1 MIGRI
6 NGQLVE
12 ASDNAILVDAGG
24 IAYELEVTSAAL
36 AQLPRSGGQIQLYT
50 HFVVREDAQ
59 LLYGFG
65 SKDERDLFRALIRIN
80 GVGPKLGLS
89 LISAVSLA
97 QLARCV
103 RDKDVGVLTKVPG
116 VGRKTAERL
125 LVELQNRLDNVVL
138 VAETESAAGDL
149 QAVAEAENALI
160 SLGYKSTEAQRA
172 VAAVAAE
179 GTSAEQMVK
188 AALKRAAQLAEATS

>member
-12 ASDNAILVDAGG
+12 VSDSTILVEAGG

-36 AQLPRSGGQIQLYT
+36 ARLPAIDGRVAFYT

-59 LLYGFG
+59 LLYGFA
-65 SKDERDLFRALIRIN
+65 SRDERDLFRALIRIN

-97 QLARCV
+97 QLAQCV
-103 RDKDVGVLTKVPG
+103 RDNDVSALTKVPG

-125 LVELQNRLDNVVL
+125 LVELKNRLEDVVL
-138 VAETESAAGDL
+138 IAEPQVMPGDSR
-149 QAVAEAENALI
+149 AVAEAQNALI
-160 SLGYKSTEAQRA
+160 SLGYKPAEAQRA
-172 VAAVAAE
+172 VAGVA
-179 GTSAEQMVK
+179 GDGISAEQMVK
-188 AALKRAAQLAEATS
+188 AALKRAAQLVEATS

>member
-6 NGQLVE
+6 NGQLLEV
-12 ASDNAILVDAGG
+12 SDNTILVDAGG
-24 IAYELEVTSAAL
+24 IAYELEVTSAVL
-36 AQLPRSGGQIQLYT
+36 ARLPRGNAPIALYT

-65 SKDERDLFRALIRIN
+65 SKDERDLFRALIRIS
-80 GVGPKLGLS
+80 GVGPKLGLA

-103 RDKDVGVLTKVPG
+103 ADNDASALTKVPG

-125 LVELQNRLDNVVL
+125 LVELKNRFEDVVL
-138 VAETESAAGDL
+138 VAEPEVATSDS
-149 QAVAEAENALI
+149 QAVTEAEKALV
-160 SLGYKSTEAQRA
+160 SLGYKPSEARLAVDA
-172 VAAVAAE
+172 VAVE
-179 GTSAEQMVK
+179 GNSAEQMVK
-188 AALKRAAQLAEATS
+188 AALKRAARMVEASS

>member
-6 NGQLVE
+6 NGRLVEVSENTILVE
-12 ASDNAILVDAGG
+12 AAG

-36 AQLPRSGGQIQLYT
+36 ERLPAGDGAVVLYT

-59 LLYGFG
+59 LLYGFA

-103 RDKDVGVLTKVPG
+103 RDNDVSALTKVPG

-125 LVELQNRLDNVVL
+125 LVELKNRLDDVVL
-138 VAETESAAGDL
+138 VAEPSPVAGNSR
-149 QAVAEAENALI
+149 AVAEAENALI
-160 SLGYKSTEAQRA
+160 SLGYKPAEAQRA
-172 VAAVAAE
+172 VAGVAAD
-179 GTSAEQMVK
+179 GVSAEQMVK
-188 AALKRAAQLAEATS
+188 AALKRAAQLVEATS

>member
-12 ASDNAILVDAGG
+12 VLGNTILVDAGG

-36 AQLPRSGGQIQLYT
+36 ARLPASNGTVVLYT

-103 RDKDVGVLTKVPG
+103 RDNDVSVLTKVPG

-125 LVELQNRLDNVVL
+125 LVELKNRLEDVVL
-138 VAETESAAGDL
+138 IAEPEPAAGDS
-149 QAVAEAENALI
+149 QAVREAENALI
-160 SLGYKSTEAQRA
+160 SLGYKPPEAERA
-172 VAAVAAE
+172 VAGVAAE
-179 GTSAEQMVK
+179 GVSAEQMVK
-188 AALKRAAQLAEATS
+188 AALKRAAQLVEATS

>member
-6 NGQLVE
+6 KGQLVE
-12 ASDNAILVDAGG
+12 LSDNTVLVDVGG
-24 IAYELEVTSAAL
+24 VAYELEVTSAAL
-36 AQLPRSGGQIQLYT
+36 AQLPHAGGTVQLYT

-65 SKDERDLFRALIRIN
+65 SRDERDLFRALIRIN

-89 LISAVSLA
+89 IISAVSLA

-103 RDKDVGVLTKVPG
+103 LDNDAAVLTKVPG

-125 LVELQNRLDNVVL
+125 LMELKDRLDDVVL
-138 VAETESAAGDL
+138 VAEPHASGGDRE
-149 QAVAEAENALI
+149 AVAEAESALI
-160 SLGYKSTEAQRA
+160 SLGYKPLEAQRA
-172 VAAVAAE
+172 VDAVAAA
-179 GTSAEQMVK
+179 GASVEQMVT
-188 AALKRAAQLAEATS
+188 AALKRAAKTAEATS